1 MQPFKP
7 DRLPLNCID
16 WGACIPSIGAANRA
30 LALYD
35 GVLYGVPNPA
45 VLLSLLTTQEAV
57 LSSKIEGTQATLG
70 EVLQFDA
77 GDEPVEPS
85 KREEINEIINYRKS
99 LRIAERQLQDRPFN
113 LNLLRELHAVLLD
126 SVRGRDKA
134 RGQFRTS
141 QNLIGAPGDTIETA
155 KFVPPAPEDVM
166 PALDNWERYYHAEES
181 DPLVQLAV
189 VHAQFEIIHPFLDG
203 NGRIGRILVPL
214 YLYEK
219 KLLSSPMFYLSAY
232 LEQNRD
238 EYVSRLRALGRESD
252 AWTKWVVF
260 FLNGIAEQARKNAHT
275 AREVID
281 LYGNLK
287 LRALEAT
294 HSQFA
299 VPLLDKIFEQPV
311 FTSSRLN
318 WEGDEAPSRG
328 MLATLL
334 RTLTKEGMLKVLR
347 QGGGRRPTT
356 LALAELINL
365 CEGKKVFNV

>member
-1 MQPFKP
+1 MKPFQP
-7 DRLPLNCID
+7 DVLPLDCID
-16 WGACIPSIGAANRA
+16 WSACIPSIGAANRA

-45 VLLSLLTTQEAV
+45 VLLSPMTTQEAV

-77 GDEPVEPS
+77 GEEPQEPS
-85 KREEINEIINYRKS
+85 KREDINEIINYRKS
-99 LRIAERQLQDRPFN
+99 LRIAERRLKDRPFN
-113 LNLLRELHAVLLD
+113 LNLLKELHAILLD

-141 QNLIGAPGDTIETA
+141 QNIIGNPGDTLETA
-155 KFVPPAPEDVM
+155 KFVPPAPEAVM
-166 PALDNWERYYHAEES
+166 PALDNWERYYHGEEN
-181 DPLVQLAV
+181 DPLVQLAI

-203 NGRIGRILVPL
+203 NGRLGRILVPL
-214 YLYEK
+214 YLCEK

-232 LEQNRD
+232 LERNRD
-238 EYVSRLRALGRESD
+238 EYVARLRALGREPD
-252 AWTKWVVF
+252 AWTQWVVF
-260 FLNGIAEQARKNAHT
+260 FLNGLEQQAKQNARI

-281 LYGNLK
+281 LYGDLK
-287 LRALEAT
+287 TRALEAT

-311 FTSSRLN
+311 FTSPRLN
-318 WEGDEAPSRG
+318 WEGDDAPSKG

-334 RTLTKEGMLKVLR
+334 RKLTREGMLKVLR
-347 QGGGRRPTT
+347 QGSGRRPTT
-356 LALAELINL
+356 LVLAELINL
-365 CEGKKVFNV
+365 CEGKKIF